1 VESFF
6 ADPVRTGAQISGDGT
21 RLGYLA
27 PEGGRLNVWVE
38 PVGGGEAVCVT
49 HDRRRNVRNFRW
61 TGDPRWLLYLQD
73 DDGDECWHVFRADL
87 EDPAAD
93 AVELTPFPGVTVEL
107 MLLASDPALAHITMN
122 LRRPDELD
130 VHRLNIVTGEIELV
144 AQNPGHVSRWVLGPS
159 GAIFAV
165 TIDADLDETVH
176 RWDDGVL
183 TPLHTYPGP
192 ENPSCGP
199 WSVLLMQATTSGDGL
214 LIASNKDS
222 EHTRLIHVSSEDGVV
237 TLVSARDGLSVDHA
251 VMGTPVPP
259 PLIQSRSTGEVLAVR
274 YQGERQLIEVLDPEF
289 GEVLAAVEQLSDGEV
304 GAISSD
310 VSGRTW
316 VVTFTHD
323 TDPGVT
329 YLYDHE
335 TGESRLLF
343 RPYPHLDPSA
353 LAPVQPVSITSR
365 DGLALT
371 SYLTLPVGVEP
382 TGLPLVLL
390 VHGGPWSR
398 DRWGYNPMVQ
408 LLANRGCAVLQVNF
422 RGSTGSGKSFTRA
435 AVGEFAGAMHDDLVD
450 AAEWAVKQGYADPT
464 RVALFGGSYGGY
476 SALVGATFTPDV
488 FACVVDY
495 VGISDLAAF
504 MATVPPQW
512 SKFMANSF
520 VLYCGDPADPEQRAE
535 LLARSPISR
544 VDAVTRPVLVIQ
556 GARDPRVVRA
566 ESDNVVAALQEKGA
580 DVEYLLL
587 EDEGHGCHNAK
598 SNITVFRTIEQFLA
612 RTIGSHGS
620 AA

>member
-1 VESFF
+1 VEAFF
-6 ADPVRTGAQISGDGT
+6 ADPVRTGAQLSADG
-21 RLGYLA
+21 RLLGYLA
-27 PEGGRLNVWVE
+27 PEGGRLNVWIE
-38 PVGGGEAVCVT
+38 PVEGGDAVCVT

-93 AVELTPFPGVTVEL
+93 AVELTPYPGVTVEL
-107 MLLASDPALAHITMN
+107 MPLASDPALAHITMN
-122 LRRPDELD
+122 LRRRDELD

-165 TIDADLDETVH
+165 TIDADLDETVN

-183 TPLHTYPGP
+183 TPLYTYSGAD
-192 ENPSCGP
+192 NPSCGP
-199 WSVLLMQATTSGDGL
+199 WTVLLLQATPSGDGL
-214 LIASNKDS
+214 WIASNKDS
-222 EHTRLIHVSSEDGVV
+222 EHNRLLHVSASDGTQ
-237 TLVSARDGLSVDHA
+237 TLVTARDDLSIDHA
-251 VMGTPVPP
+251 TLGTPVPP
-259 PLIQSRSTGEVLAVR
+259 ALIQSRATGELLAVR
-274 YQGERQLIEVLDPEF
+274 YQGERQVLEVLDPSF
-289 GEVLAAVEQLSDGEV
+289 GEVLEAVEQLSDGEV

-316 VVTFTHD
+316 LVTFTHD
-323 TDPGVT
+323 TDPGAT
-329 YLYDHE
+329 WLYDHE
-335 TGESRLLF
+335 TGAGRLLF
-343 RPYPHLDPSA
+343 RPYPHLDRAA
-353 LAPVQPVSITSR
+353 LAPMRPVTVTAR
-365 DGLALT
+365 DGLALP

-398 DRWGYNPMVQ
+398 DRWGYQPMVQ

-422 RGSTGSGKSFTRA
+422 RGSTGYGRSFVRA

-450 AAEWAVKQGYADPT
+450 AVEWAVKQGYADPT
-464 RVALFGGSYGGY
+464 RVAIMGGSYGGY

-488 FACVVDY
+488 FAAAIDY
-495 VGISDLAAF
+495 VGISDLTTF

-512 SKFMANSF
+512 SKFMTTSF
-520 VLYCGDPADPEQRAE
+520 DLYCGDAE
-535 LLARSPISR
+535 LQRARSPITK
-544 VDAVTRPVLVIQ
+544 VDEVTCPLLVIQ

-566 ESDNVVAALQEKGA
+566 ESDNVVAALRERGA

-587 EDEGHGCHNAK
+587 EDEGHGCHNAHN
-598 SNITVFRTIEQFLA
+598 NITVFRAIEAFLA
-612 RTIGSHGS
+612 RTVARTIGNTNGS